1 MGESGSRPIKVL
13 QTIAR
18 MNMGGTAQ
26 YVNQLISG
34 LNEEDFHSML
44 VTGSVQKPEIEA
56 PINDGVPCTRISE
69 LGRKISPFNDVVA
82 RNKLRTIVG
91 GFNPDIVHSHTF
103 KAGVLSRSLKH
114 DRVFIHTF
122 HGHLLTDM
130 DLQGLRKAGIIALEK
145 RLAKRSDK
153 IVTVG
158 EKVARDLLEV
168 GIGRPEQ
175 YVSIPPGV
183 EPLPH
188 VDRDVA
194 ASILGIS
201 PDGGPYVVTVARV
214 TGVKRPDRIVQ
225 LAREMP
231 DTQFLLA
238 GGGDLADWVS
248 ANAPRNLNFLGWQ
261 EAKYMW
267 AVADVVL
274 SPSDNEG
281 MPVSLIEAQL
291 AGLPVVATDVGSV
304 GEVVIHAKTGL
315 LTPTCI
321 SEIKIALIT
330 MLGDSRLRAEL
341 ANAASMTAHQRFS
354 VKQNIQNH
362 TKLYLDLL

>member
-1 MGESGSRPIKVL
+1 M

-18 MNMGGTAQ
+18 MNVGGTAQ
-26 YVNQLISG
+26 YINQLMSG
-34 LNEEDFHSML
+34 LNEENFHSML

-56 PINDGVPCTRISE
+56 PINGGVPHTRISE
-69 LGRKISPFNDVVA
+69 MGRKISPRKDLVA
-82 RNKLRTIVG
+82 RNKLRAILEE
-91 GFNPDIVHSHTF
+91 FKPDIVHSHTF

-130 DLQGLRKAGIIALEK
+130 DFQGFRKSGIIALEK
-145 RLAKRSDK
+145 KLAKRSDK

-158 EKVARDLLEV
+158 EKVAQDLLEV
-168 GIGRPEQ
+168 GVGSPEQ

-183 EPLPH
+183 KPLPR

-194 ASILGIS
+194 AKALGIS
-201 PDGGPYVVTVARV
+201 PDGGPYVVTVSRV
-214 TGVKRPDRIVQ
+214 TSVKRPDRIVQ

-291 AGLPVVATDVGSV
+291 AGLPVVATNVGSV
-304 GEVVIHAKTGL
+304 AEVVIQGQTGL
-315 LTPTCI
+315 VTQANVSALKFALETILGNQILSDAMANLALARTP
-321 SEIKIALIT
+321 E
-330 MLGDSRLRAEL
+330 
-341 ANAASMTAHQRFS
+341 RFS
-354 VKQNIQNH
+354 EKQH
-362 TKLYLDLL
+362 LLKHVDLYTSLI